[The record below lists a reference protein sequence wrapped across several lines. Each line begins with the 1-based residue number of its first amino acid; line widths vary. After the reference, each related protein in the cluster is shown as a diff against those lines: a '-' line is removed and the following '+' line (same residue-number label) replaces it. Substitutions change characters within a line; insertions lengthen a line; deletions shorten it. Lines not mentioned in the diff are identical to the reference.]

1 MKTRVHAI
9 AGGVALL
16 TIVSFWLSTVIA
28 ELFLPVTA
36 IVAVKRAVLLGM
48 TWLIPAMAIVGA
60 SGFSLASKRRGRLVI
75 AKRRRMPVIAVNG
88 LLVLLPSAIWLY
100 GKAAAGEL
108 GAWFYAVQVLE
119 LVAGA
124 VNIALL
130 GASLRDG
137 LRLTGSWRVTTGPPA
152 SRRVAM

>member
-9 AGGVALL
+9 AGSVALL

-28 ELFLPVTA
+28 ELFLPVSA
-36 IVAVKRAVLLGM
+36 VVAVKRAVLLGM

-60 SGFSLASKRRGRLVI
+60 SGFSLAGKRRGRLVI
-75 AKRRRMPVIAVNG
+75 AKRRRMPVIAANG

-100 GKAAAGEL
+100 GKAEAGEL
-108 GAWFYAVQVLE
+108 EAWFYAVQALE

-137 LRLTGSWRVTTGPPA
+137 LRLTGSWRVTSAPRAGG
-152 SRRVAM
+152 RVAM